1 MILLDTNIC
10 IGILHANPKV
20 LGHVQVANEVIGIP
34 AMVEGELYYGVEK
47 SDFRE
52 ENLVATNKLL
62 KSLVVYHT
70 TDEIMRKFGDLKAS
84 LERQGRRV
92 DDADV
97 IIAATAL
104 TLDATLATGNTGHFA
119 WGQVNW
125 LFALLTISLV

>member
-1 MILLDTNIC
+1 MILLDTYVC

-20 LGHVQVANEVIGIP
+20 LGHVQAANEVIGIP

-47 SDFRE
+47 SDFMK
-52 ENLVATNKLL
+52 ENLGATNKLL
-62 KSLVVYHT
+62 KSLVVYHAT
-70 TDEIMRKFGDLKAS
+70 GEIMRKFGDLKAS

-104 TLDATLATGNTGHFA
+104 TLDATLATGNSRHFA
-119 WGQVNW
+119 RFDGLKIENW
-125 LFALLTISLV
+125 FS

>member
-20 LGHVQVANEVIGIP
+20 LGHVQAVSEAIGIP

-62 KSLVVYHT
+62 KGLVVYHT
-70 TDEIMRKFGDLKAS
+70 TDEIMRKFGDLEAS

-104 TLDATLATGNTGHFA
+104 TLDATLATGNAGHFSRFD
-119 WGQVNW
+119 GLKIENW
-125 LFALLTISLV
+125 FS

>member
-70 TDEIMRKFGDLKAS
+70 TDESMRKFGDLKAS

-104 TLDATLATGNTGHFA
+104 TLDATLATGNSKHFA
-119 WGQVNW
+119 RFDGLKVENW
-125 LFALLTISLV
+125 FS

>member
-1 MILLDTNIC
+1 MILLDTNVC
-10 IGILHANPKV
+10 IGVLHANPKV
-20 LGHVQVANEVIGIP
+20 LGHVQTASEAIGIS

-70 TDEIMRKFGDLKAS
+70 TDEIMRKFGGLKAS
-84 LERQGRRV
+84 LERQGRRI

-104 TLDATLATGNTGHFA
+104 TLDATLATGNSRHFA
-119 WGQVNW
+119 RFEGLKIENW
-125 LFALLTISLV
+125 FS

>member
-70 TDEIMRKFGDLKAS
+70 TDEIMRKFGGLKAL
-84 LERQGRRV
+84 LERQGRRI

-119 WGQVNW
+119 RFDGLKIENW
-125 LFALLTISLV
+125 FS

>member
-34 AMVEGELYYGVEK
+34 
-47 SDFRE
+47 
-52 ENLVATNKLL
+52 
-62 KSLVVYHT
+62 
-70 TDEIMRKFGDLKAS
+70 IMRKFGDLKAS

-119 WGQVNW
+119 RFDGLKIENW
-125 LFALLTISLV
+125 FS

>member
-20 LGHVQVANEVIGIP
+20 LGHVQAASEAIGIP

-62 KSLVVYHT
+62 KSLVVYHA
-70 TDEIMRKFGDLKAS
+70 TDEIMRKFGYLKAS
-84 LERQGRRV
+84 LERQGRRI

-104 TLDATLATGNTGHFA
+104 TLDATLATGHTGHCA
-119 WGQVNW
+119 RYDGLKIENW
-125 LFALLTISLV
+125 FS

>member
-70 TDEIMRKFGDLKAS
+70 TDEIMRKFGDL
-84 LERQGRRV
+84 
-92 DDADV
+92 
-97 IIAATAL
+97 
-104 TLDATLATGNTGHFA
+104 
-119 WGQVNW
+119 
-125 LFALLTISLV
+125 